1 MKALY
6 LILTILLSLQFMCAQ
21 QVVID
26 ARAVGQVGKNSAAA
40 TGVERLIKSSVEK
53 ARKAQETVNKYTLI
67 VHANMARIE
76 DARQNVEA
84 FKQGT
89 ANLKVLNS
97 YLLYCFQEL
106 GYLAEDI
113 VKYPLGTVA
122 YSSHINRITLEIF
135 AIKAKI
141 ANAVTDGQAPI
152 YMMSS
157 NPITN
162 WIDPVKRLELINLC
176 IYELGRIF
184 SFIRDIRSNI
194 AMRNTMRNAA
204 FALSPTAVLT
214 KDMTEQVYKDIK
226 RLWFD

>member
-1 MKALY
+1 MKIPH
-6 LILTILLSLQFMCAQ
+6 LILSILLSFQLLFAQ

-26 ARAVGQVGKNSAAA
+26 KRAVGQVTKNASAAVSA
-40 TGVERLIKSSVEK
+40 ERLIKSSIAK
-53 ARKAQETVNKYTLI
+53 ARKAQEVVNEYTLI
-67 VHANMARIE
+67 VHTNMARIQ
-76 DARQNVEA
+76 DARQNVDA

-106 GYLAEDI
+106 DYLAEDI
-113 VKYPLGTVA
+113 VKYPLGTIA
-122 YSSHINRITLEIF
+122 YSSQINRIAMEIF
-135 AIKAKI
+135 SIKAKI

-152 YMMSS
+152 YMMKS
-157 NPITN
+157 NPVTN

-176 IYELGRIF
+176 IYELSRIF

-204 FALSPTAVLT
+204 FAISPKAVLT
-214 KDMTEQVYKDIK
+214 KDMTEQIYKDIK
-226 RLWFD
+226 RLWFE